1 MSKRLLGGRH
11 FSWKKE
17 VMFYFKVHKLLS
29 EDWNLFLRYEIS
41 KFKYILNLAQCSSLS
56 DSNDV
61 TI

>member
-17 VMFYFKVHKLLS
+17 VMFYFMAHKLMS

-41 KFKYILNLAQCSSLS
+41 KFKCILNLAQCSSPS